1 MQKISHKKPQASKKL
16 VKPKHSPKSY
26 QIHKTLEEIYS
37 SQLSELQSK
46 KLQSIKKPSSKKPS
60 SSAQRNSIKKPK
72 SSKLKKFIQSFPQ
85 IQSSSDTEQVKKP
98 SKKSVNANEV
108 HNKKLMKTSSKFN
121 GKVRSPTSELVATL
135 KSSKAKIF
143 DLVKTRLKSSKI
155 RSVSSR
161 RSSKELKKNLKANR
175 SNSLGR
181 PLSNMEQANQEKFE
195 KISFQH
201 PATCRENYYEDP
213 EFHYRNLE
221 PCKTHKVNKKTI
233 SLMDTEEFGDFQEF
247 DRTSNDMMKKTKK
260 IFNLEQDS
268 QNSVFSN
275 QKSISLKKNSEQ
287 VLENFKRNHAAR
299 VIQRNFRIFLK
310 KHTKVST
317 TQLEEIVKEQISW
330 KEAQIL
336 ALEYLKQKELEDLQF
351 LAGVLGRNV
360 QLEEVLAKAVQTRYD
375 NFSKVFK
382 DNLEGIE
389 LKYKETVKNPKVPEA
404 SQKQIDTKEVV
415 NKIIHD
421 TNINS
426 SLSKLQV
433 ESLVKESK
441 EMTIKVNNI
450 EEETKSESRPRQ
462 VIKSNANELNLN
474 DIEQIDPTM
483 LSPILPEIMNFPDLS
498 SLIIE
503 EERHENNG
511 LIPEPC
517 DKFEDF
523 SLEALISG
531 TPCSNIPLLKLEEI
545 KDMIEI
551 IPSDKRIMTHSEFIY
566 DYLKEVFFK
575 FKEEIIVKV
584 SKPVLRDP
592 LEELEKIHNDFNDF
606 EDRFIYEPV
615 IDVDKA
621 LKTVRNEAAD
631 STTTTDRQVL
641 QADIIHKKM
650 LLAASDEI
658 FQYFRPYNVKGTP
671 QLWSLQDRQI
681 GKRPLEAE
689 EIMNV
694 FLGFITG
701 LSLCQVGKIPTE
713 NMILSNGH
721 LDDAALAFARNE
733 ALEFTLK
740 KDILDYEWIWNDF
753 EFEET
758 QVKLDMADILLSDLA
773 EELVNLI

>member
-1 MQKISHKKPQASKKL
+1 MPKISHKKPQAGKKL
-16 VKPKHSPKSY
+16 VKPKHSLKSY
-26 QIHKTLEEIYS
+26 QAHKTLEEIYS
-37 SQLSELQSK
+37 SQLTDLQCK
-46 KLQSIKKPSSKKPS
+46 KLQTIKKPSSKKPPS
-60 SSAQRNSIKKPK
+60 TTQRNSVKKTK
-72 SSKLKKFIQSFPQ
+72 SSKLKKFIQGFGQ
-85 IQSSSDTEQVKKP
+85 IQLSSDTEQAKKP
-98 SKKSVNANEV
+98 SKKSLIPNEA
-108 HNKKLMKTSSKFN
+108 HNKKLTKTSSKFN

-161 RSSKELKKNLKANR
+161 RSSKELKKNAKANR

-213 EFHYRNLE
+213 EFNYRNLE

-247 DRTSNDMMKKTKK
+247 DKTSNDMMKKTKK

-268 QNSVFSN
+268 QTSLFGN
-275 QKSISLKKNSEQ
+275 QKSISLKKNSDQ
-287 VLENFKRNHAAR
+287 VVEKFKRDHAAR

-310 KHTKVST
+310 KQPKMSASR
-317 TQLEEIVKEQISW
+317 LEEIVKEQIGW
-330 KEAQIL
+330 KEAQIM

-351 LAGVLGRNV
+351 LAGVLGRNA

-389 LKYKETVKNPKVPEA
+389 LKYKETVKNTKIPEQGLRPK
-404 SQKQIDTKEVV
+404 DTKEVV
-415 NKIIHD
+415 SKIIQD
-421 TNINS
+421 TNMSS
-426 SLSKLQV
+426 SLSKFQV
-433 ESLVKESK
+433 ESIVKESK
-441 EMTIKVNNI
+441 EMTIKVSNVD
-450 EEETKSESRPRQ
+450 EETKSESRPRQ
-462 VIKSNANELNLN
+462 VLKSNADELNLN

-503 EERHENNG
+503 EEKPENNG
-511 LIPEPC
+511 SVPEPC
-517 DKFEDF
+517 EKFEDF

-531 TPCSNIPLLKLEEI
+531 TPSSHIPLLKLEEI

-566 DYLKEVFFK
+566 EYLKEVFLK
-575 FKEEIIVKV
+575 YKEEIVTNI
-584 SKPVLRDP
+584 SRPVFRDA

-606 EDRFIYEPV
+606 EDRFKYEPV
-615 IDVDKA
+615 ISIEKA
-621 LKTVRNEAAD
+621 LKAVRNEGVD
-631 STTTTDRQVL
+631 NTTTDRQVL
-641 QADIIHKKM
+641 QADLIHKKM

-671 QLWSLQDRQI
+671 QVWSLQDRQV